1 MLDYDA
7 GILIFSPRQC
17 CGSGSGIRCL
27 LDPWIRDPEWV
38 FSGSRISDPGS
49 KDHILKSFDNFFG
62 LWLHEKVW
70 QSFLQIFCA
79 TQIRIINYLH
89 GSCSDP
95 IINNFWKS
103 FWFLQVCDLLI
114 LSLKTDVNSV
124 ADPGCFPGSGIR
136 IRLFLSRIRIFSIPD
151 PNYFSIPDP
160 NFFHPG
166 YASRNLR
173 IFTYFTVLR
182 IRIRDP
188 SGAFLT
194 PGYGIRDG

>member
-1 MLDYDA
+1 MKSSRIFSLVRSTMRSRIWSYKVENYFKGVMMLDYDA

-124 ADPGCFPGSGIR
+124 ADPGCFPGSGVR

-151 PNYFSIPDP
+151 ER
-160 NFFHPG
+160 
-166 YASRNLR
+166 ACLLE
-173 IFTYFTVLR
+173 VQ
-182 IRIRDP
+182 
-188 SGAFLT
+188 
-194 PGYGIRDG
+194 